1 MALIEWSND
10 LSVGV
15 EKIDSQHKMLIHM
28 INGLNDAMKQGKGKE
43 VLGKIIDGLVSYTQA
58 HFSLEEGF
66 FERTKYPGTAEHK
79 LEHENFV
86 RKVSEFRDGFNSG
99 KLGVSVEVMNYLS
112 FWLRD
117 HISGTDKKYTAHLNA
132 NGIK

>member
-1 MALIEWSND
+1 MSLIEWNND

-15 EKIDSQHKMLIHM
+15 EKIDSQHKMLIMM
-28 INGLNDAMKQGKGKE
+28 INGLNEAMAKGKGRD
-43 VLGKIIDGLVSYTQA
+43 VLGKIIEGLLSYTQA

-66 FERTKYPGTAEHK
+66 FERTKYPGREPHEQ
-79 LEHENFV
+79 EHENFT

-117 HISGTDKKYTAHLNA
+117 HINGTDKKYTAHFNA